1 MVEFRSNHLEL
12 SGDGENTSDL
22 LVHHKS
28 KNSHHGGTSVVQL
41 NSTLLHLLLLRE
53 SIPSEV
59 NESVTEVTNELSSG
73 DVLHDEKLKESNEGN
88 DLSEAGSG
96 DGVGAVDG
104 SPSVGERV
112 EGVTGIVNVSGK
124 VDSGTSDDVSKES
137 KLGDTSV
144 LQLNVTKTV
153 ETLLVGVVEESEG
166 IEESK
171 GSLDTELVL
180 ESVESSG
187 GLGNLSGS
195 KGGGRGQRG
204 GDEDRLEPWR
214 RTK

>member
-22 LVHHKS
+22 LVHHKP

-124 VDSGTSDDVSKES
+124 VDSVARWFKKENW
-137 KLGDTSV
+137 V
-144 LQLNVTKTV
+144 LVCERFIRSRLYPLPSHTTKDST
-153 ETLLVGVVEESEG
+153 T
-166 IEESK
+166 
-171 GSLDTELVL
+171 
-180 ESVESSG
+180 
-187 GLGNLSGS
+187 N
-195 KGGGRGQRG
+195 
-204 GDEDRLEPWR
+204 
-214 RTK
+214 